1 MNSMGKSRN
10 ECIMNTKEF
19 QFTIVIAAIALVVFR
34 LYPQVNIWRLTKP
47 SSIRPFYLTLEPGST
62 LGILGATIAGPIAG
76 LILGLVA
83 WNPVYLPEVLII
95 VKVAQFFMIGY
106 LHKKVQPPY
115 DIIAIPLGILI
126 SAIVHPTLVHYIL
139 YKQVVVHLYWGT
151 NIVFQ
156 ATANFIF
163 YILVRLVIPQVY
175 GWANPGVDRSLRLPF
190 LKNRSK

>member
-1 MNSMGKSRN
+1 MGKSRS
-10 ECIMNTKEF
+10 ECMMNTKEF
-19 QFTIVIAAIALVVFR
+19 QFTIVLAAIALVVFR

-139 YKQVVVHLYWGT
+139 YKQVVVHLYWGS

-175 GWANPGVDRSLRLPF
+175 GWANPGVDRSLKLPF
-190 LKNRSK
+190 LMNRSK